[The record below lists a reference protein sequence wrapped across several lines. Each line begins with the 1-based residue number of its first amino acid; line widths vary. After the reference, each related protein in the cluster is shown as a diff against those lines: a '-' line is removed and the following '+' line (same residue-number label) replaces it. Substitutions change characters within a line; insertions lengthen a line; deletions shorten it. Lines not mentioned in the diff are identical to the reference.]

1 MKQFYVYILASKK
14 NGTLYIGVT
23 SNLRKRNYE
32 HREGLYD
39 GFTKKHS
46 IKRLVHYEIFETA
59 TTAIQRE
66 KNLKDWKREWKIE
79 LIEGGNPDWHDL
91 YDTLAF

>member
-14 NGTLYIGVT
+14 NGTLYVGVT
-23 SNLRKRNYE
+23 SDIRKRIYE

-39 GFTKKHS
+39 GFTKQHS
-46 IKRLVHYEIFETA
+46 IKRLVWYEVHDTVA
-59 TTAIQRE
+59 TAIQRE

-79 LIEGGNPDWHDL
+79 LIEDKNPDWNDL
-91 YDTLAF
+91 YSTLSF